1 MNLKIR
7 SGSKM
12 TPEYA
17 LNFLNNLID
26 FDNTSF
32 EYKKN
37 LINSLVKSVTIYNNN
52 IIVDLNDNDL
62 NISFYMDD
70 SDTKAARS
78 TTSPSC
84 PTLYK

>member
-1 MNLKIR
+1 
-7 SGSKM
+7 M

-37 LINSLVKSVTIYNNN
+37 LINSLVKSVTVYNNK

-70 SDTKAARS
+70 SDTKVARS

-84 PTLYK
+84 SAM